1 MKSKILIFILLIG
14 LISACGSQATE
25 SPASAPTEAP
35 DTATTAPTNT
45 PALTDTPLPTEA
57 IIPTD
62 TTSATS
68 GEISFANDI
77 QPIIQTSCQTCHG
90 GDRGVEEGLDMSS
103 YANIMA
109 GSDNGPVVLAGNAD
123 GSLMVEMLIQNKM
136 PKRGPKL
143 TAEQVQLFIDW
154 INQGA
159 LNN

>member
-1 MKSKILIFILLIG
+1 MKPKILILILITG

-25 SPASAPTEAP
+25 APVSTPTEVPA
-35 DTATTAPTNT
+35 TATLAS
-45 PALTDTPLPTEA
+45 TDTPA
-57 IIPTD
+57 PTD
-62 TTSATS
+62 TSVPTETAVSTETSSATA
-68 GEISFANDI
+68 GEVSFANDI
-77 QPIIQTSCQTCHG
+77 QPIIQTRCQTCHG